1 MENGQH
7 RKWPNPVCQ
16 TLNCVPH
23 SLAQF
28 SPIFSEGAYFSLC
41 HAATSSFPTSAAT
54 PSFPLSSSFSIISSF
69 SQAVLLSMAQNPTR
83 AQWDDVKDL
92 FAVNHLLKATRLGKK
107 SDTGF
112 KKDVWQDL
120 VTRLAAKFGATLS
133 VGKIQSH
140 IQIVYSSTSIIH

>member
-1 MENGQH
+1 M
-7 RKWPNPVCQ
+7 CQ

-54 PSFPLSSSFSIISSF
+54 PSFPLSSSFSIISFF

-112 KKDVWQDL
+112 KKDVWPN
-120 VTRLAAKFGATLS
+120 LAQHSRWGKFRAVYKLY
-133 VGKIQSH
+133 ILPLQSFTDCSYTKT
-140 IQIVYSSTSIIH
+140 IKLFGL

>member
-1 MENGQH
+1 
-7 RKWPNPVCQ
+7 
-16 TLNCVPH
+16 
-23 SLAQF
+23 
-28 SPIFSEGAYFSLC
+28 
-41 HAATSSFPTSAAT
+41 
-54 PSFPLSSSFSIISSF
+54 
-69 SQAVLLSMAQNPTR
+69 MAQNPTR

-133 VGKIQSH
+133 VGKIQSR
-140 IQIVYSSTSIIH
+140 IQIIYSSTSIIH